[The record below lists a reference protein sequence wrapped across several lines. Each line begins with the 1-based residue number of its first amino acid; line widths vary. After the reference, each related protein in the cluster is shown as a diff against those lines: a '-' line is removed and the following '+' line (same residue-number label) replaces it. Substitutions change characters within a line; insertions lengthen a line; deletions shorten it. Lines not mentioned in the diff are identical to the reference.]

1 MPNRIDIDH
10 THSRAIVKEIGERL
24 RAFLKEE
31 PEVPGSLRTQI
42 DRLRELEEQ
51 SPSIVPAAERWDK
64 RRDAI
69 RIDRQSRRAHR
80 RKGRRG
86 RERLAG

>member
-1 MPNRIDIDH
+1 MPNRIDINH

-31 PEVPGSLRTQI
+31 PEVPGNLRTQI

-51 SPSIVPAAERWDK
+51 SPSIIPSAERWDK
-64 RRDAI
+64 LRR
-69 RIDRQSRRAHR
+69 
-80 RKGRRG
+80 
-86 RERLAG
+86 

>member
-1 MPNRIDIDH
+1 MHSRIDIDH
-10 THSRAIVKEIGERL
+10 THSRVIVEEIGESL

-51 SPSIVPAAERWDK
+51 SPSIIPAAERWDK
-64 RRDAI
+64 RR
-69 RIDRQSRRAHR
+69 R
-80 RKGRRG
+80 
-86 RERLAG
+86 